1 MKKEYTLKQDGFRA
15 VWYDGTLNRDKAI
28 IYMSGAG
35 CGEEVTFEMSQYLV
49 KNGYSV
55 LCLGFYLW
63 KGLPNKMYNI
73 PVEYVERA
81 VAELKRNGFDKIA
94 IHGMS
99 TGAGYALLCSSL
111 IPDITCTLAVVPY
124 DYVME
129 GVAGTIFPQ
138 NCSVYTYK
146 GRDISYSKFP
156 ILHSNLI
163 KELKKYY
170 SIPKSERKGLMRYSY
185 DTSEH
190 AEQGRIKV
198 ENMNSDVLLLG
209 VNNDDC
215 WPSEMAVPRMEKIL
229 ENSNY
234 PHRVK
239 ALVYE
244 KGSHFIGCA
253 DVPEKLKRLKNIMF
267 SNEKRFPNECNK
279 TRKDS
284 QKQILDFL
292 NEW

>member
-15 VWYDGTLNRDKAI
+15 IWFEGTVNRDKAI
-28 IYMSGAG
+28 IYMGGAG
-35 CGEEVTFEMSQYLV
+35 CSEEVTLEMSQYLV
-49 KNGYSV
+49 KAGYSV

-63 KGLPNKMYNI
+63 KGLPNKMYSI

-81 VAELKRNGFDKIA
+81 VSELKRNGFNKIA
-94 IHGMS
+94 IHGIS
-99 TGAGYALLCSSL
+99 TGAGYALLCCSL
-111 IPDITCTLAVVPY
+111 IPDINCTLAVVPY

-129 GVAGTIFPQ
+129 GVAGTVIPK

-146 GRDISYSKFP
+146 GKDIPYSQFP
-156 ILHSNLI
+156 ILHDHLLNG
-163 KELKKYY
+163 LKKYFAI
-170 SIPKSERKGLMRYSY
+170 SKSERKGLMRYSY

-190 AEQGRIKV
+190 AECGRIKV

-215 WPSEMAVPRMEKIL
+215 WPSDMAVPRIQKAL
-229 ENSNY
+229 EENLY
-234 PHRVK
+234 QHRVI

-253 DVPEKLKRLKNIMF
+253 EVPKKLRKLMKIMF
-267 SNEKRFPNECNK
+267 PNEKRFPQECNEA
-279 TRKDS
+279 RKDS
-284 QKQILDFL
+284 QERILAFL
-292 NEW
+292 KDW